1 MEIYRKLILFCFL
14 LTAGSVM
21 AQQKL
26 KFSVASFEADPF
38 DMTAQNEQYK
48 KVDGNGS
55 YYAIIKVT
63 SNNPDDQLKAYNFN
77 FGNLRS
83 IVEQHDQ
90 ELWVY
95 VQRNAKMVTISRQG
109 YATVSRYD
117 LKTTIEAGKTY
128 VMQLST
134 RGRVVYTQMVQF
146 TVEPANAKAVVMV
159 KKQNA
164 ANEEMLGTIDD
175 TGGVAKSLEFG
186 SYTYRVMA
194 ENYHPSEGRFTLND
208 RQAIHNE
215 KVSLKPNFSEITLT
229 VDSEADIYVNEEK
242 KGRRTW
248 KGILKAGNY
257 HVECRQTYHRSSSQY
272 ITVEENDNR
281 TITLAPPTPITGT
294 LAITSRPL
302 GASIRIDGRDYG
314 KTPQNLNDMLI
325 GRHTIELTRENYRPE
340 TQTVE
345 VKENQTTN
353 VEVQLNDIAMMTIQ
367 SQPTGATLYINGD
380 KKGKT
385 PYTEEMASGD
395 YNIRLVR
402 YPYRDYSKSVHLDS
416 SNPEVTLKMTRQNQR
431 PYSFYLQG
439 SFQAGSMMGF
449 GGNIGGY
456 ISNVNIE
463 GFFIKGIGKEKI
475 YMYYKDGSN
484 EETEIGSMEFGFKV
498 GYGIIVGSKLR
509 FTPQIGVG
517 SLTVKST
524 NSGSTLTGTALCGS
538 VGVRSEYAFASNFG
552 ISLTPEM
559 QFALSQKDVFKKIAE
574 TSSKVKGWATGFNA
588 RIGFYVYF

>member
-1 MEIYRKLILFCFL
+1 MKIYRKLILFCFL
-14 LTAGSVM
+14 LMAGSVM

-26 KFSVASFEADPF
+26 KFSIASFESDPF
-38 DMTAQNEQYK
+38 DMTAQNDEYK

-55 YYAIIKVT
+55 LYAIIKVT

-117 LKTTIEAGKTY
+117 LRTTIEAGKTY

-134 RGRVVYTQMVQF
+134 QGRVVYTQMVQF
-146 TVEPANAKAVVMV
+146 TVEPANVKAVVMV

-194 ENYHPSEGRFTLND
+194 ENYHLSEGRFTLND
-208 RQAIHNE
+208 RKAIHTE

-272 ITVEENDNR
+272 ITVEENDNH
-281 TITLAPPTPITGT
+281 TFTLTPPTPITGT

-367 SQPTGATLYINGD
+367 SLPTGATLYINGD

-431 PYSFYLQG
+431 PYSLYVQG

-456 ISNVNIE
+456 ISNVNVE
-463 GFFIKGIGKEKI
+463 VGYTKGLGKETI
-475 YMYYKDGSN
+475 YMNDGSN
-484 EETEIGSMEFGFKV
+484 SSTCEVAPQLLSFRV
-498 GYGIIVGSKLR
+498 GYGIVSGSRLR
-509 FTPQIGVG
+509 FTPQIGAG
-517 SLTVKST
+517 SLTV
-524 NSGSTLTGTALCGS
+524 SGNEITGTAICGFI
-538 VGVRSEYAFASNFG
+538 GVRGEFAFSSIIGLSLAPEY
-552 ISLTPEM
+552 
-559 QFALSQKDVFKKIAE
+559 QFAVSKKDVYKQLSE
-574 TSSKVKGWATGFNA
+574 VSSKIKGWGNGFNA
-588 RIGFYVYF
+588 RLGLYLYF

>member
-1 MEIYRKLILFCFL
+1 MLIYRKLVLFCLL
-14 LTAGSVM
+14 LTAGSAM

-38 DMTAQNEQYK
+38 DMTAQNEQYEK
-48 KVDGNGS
+48 MDGNGS
-55 YYAIIKVT
+55 LYAIIKVT
-63 SNNPDDQLKAYNFN
+63 SNNPDDQLKDYNFN

-95 VQRNAKMVTISRQG
+95 VQRNAKMVTISRSS

-134 RGRVVYTQMVQF
+134 QGRVVYTQMVQF
-146 TVEPANAKAVVMV
+146 AVEPANVKAVVMV

-175 TGGVAKSLEFG
+175 TDGVAKSLEFG

-194 ENYHPSEGRFTLND
+194 ENYHPTEGRFTLND
-208 RQAIHNE
+208 RQAIHTE
-215 KVSLKPNFSEITLT
+215 KVSLRPNFSEITLT

-248 KGILKAGNY
+248 RGILKAGNY

-272 ITVEENDNR
+272 ITIEENDNR
-281 TITLAPPTPITGT
+281 SFTLTPPMPITGT

-395 YNIRLVR
+395 YNIRLVH

-431 PYSFYLQG
+431 PYSIYVQG

-456 ISNVNIE
+456 ISNVNVE
-463 GFFIKGIGKEKI
+463 VSYTKGIGKETV
-475 YMYYKDGSN
+475 YMNDGS
-484 EETEIGSMEFGFKV
+484 ESHLQEVSSKIMALRL
-498 GYGIIVGSKLR
+498 GYGIISGSRLR
-509 FTPQIGVG
+509 FTPQLGCG
-517 SLTVKST
+517 LLSAYGDNLA
-524 NSGSTLTGTALCGS
+524 GTAICGT
-538 VGVRSEYAFASNFG
+538 VGVRAEYAFSSHFG
-552 ISLTPEM
+552 LNLTPEY
-559 QFALSQKDVFKKIAE
+559 QFALSKKEVYQQLSDV
-574 TSSKVKGWATGFNA
+574 SPKVKGWGNGFNA
-588 RIGFYVYF
+588 RLGFYIYF